1 MEANSF
7 KHYAQHDFDHKQ
19 FLQTFSSPAV
29 DPALF
34 ELAILFPLKVCI
46 KNVDLVKS
54 LGGTLCDVSLGPN
67 ILHLLP
73 FCEYFTDIILLEVN
87 EKCCKELERWLKKE
101 ANAVDCAFG
110 AKFIGHLGIS
120 SLSLLGKEDI
130 LRRKVKSVM
139 IYDLNNEN
147 PTKAVVPQKVDCLCN
162 VYVLDHVSEDQESF
176 RRNLKAITSNL
187 RVGGVFIS
195 LGTFNTQFYHIEKQK
210 FSSFAYDESFLRKVL
225 EEAGFTIKVLEKQKT
240 KVLSEII
247 KYDEVWFAAAVKMRE
262 V

>member
-1 MEANSF
+1 MEGSSF
-7 KHYAQHDFDHKQ
+7 KHYAQRDIDHNQ
-19 FLQTFSSPAV
+19 FLQTFCSPAI
-29 DPALF
+29 DPSLF
-34 ELAILFPLKVCI
+34 EEVILFPLRVCMQNI
-46 KNVDLVKS
+46 DVVKS

-87 EKCCKELERWLKKE
+87 EKCCNELKRWLKKE

-110 AKFIGHLGIS
+110 AKFIGDLGIS
-120 SLSLLGKEDI
+120 SLNLLGKENI

-147 PTKAVVPQKVDCLCN
+147 PTKAIVPQKVDCLCN

-195 LGTFNTQFYHIEKQK
+195 LGTFNTQFYNFEEQK

-225 EEAGFTIKVLEKQKT
+225 EEAGFTIKVLEKQKS
-240 KVLSEII
+240 KVVSEIV
-247 KYDEVWFAAAVKMRE
+247 KYDEVWCVVAVKVRE